1 MKNKK
6 VLIMVILSVCF
17 IDIVSLS
24 AQTNLKLKLDKGTN
38 LYYKYEYDEEHPLF
52 NLWIKFD
59 YQPSYLYSA
68 SFSNYISSGEK
79 VKKFGGNFGFLLT
92 VGNFGLDLNTFGAN
106 VNDINY
112 LKGYSGI
119 FNYYQS
125 FSNDEDNFL
134 SYIQPYFGIGYQSS
148 TANPLLLDMDNYG
161 MTKYNSLIWSVG
173 LTFKSSTGGFHAG
186 YKQCFDTKNPN
197 SFNMWS
203 IGLMYSLTEIG
214 KAIKEQL

>member
-1 MKNKK
+1 MKNRKLF
-6 VLIMVILSVCF
+6 LIMVLSLCF
-17 IDIVSLS
+17 IDFVSLL
-24 AQTNLKLKLDKGTN
+24 AQNNLKLKLDKGTH
-38 LYYKYEYDEEHPLF
+38 LYYKYQYDDEHPLF
-52 NLWIKFD
+52 NLWIKAD

-68 SFSNYISSGEK
+68 SFSNYLASGEK

-92 VGNFGLDLNTFGAN
+92 VGNFGLDLNRFGAD

-125 FSNDEDNFL
+125 FSNDKDNFL

-173 LTFKSSTGGFHAG
+173 LTFKSSMGGFHAG

-214 KAIKEQL
+214 KTIKEQL